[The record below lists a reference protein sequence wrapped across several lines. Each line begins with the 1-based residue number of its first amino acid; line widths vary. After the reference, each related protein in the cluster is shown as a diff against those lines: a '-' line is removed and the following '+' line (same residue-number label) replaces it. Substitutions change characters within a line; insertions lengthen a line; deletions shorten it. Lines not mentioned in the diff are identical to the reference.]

1 MWQAEF
7 IQRELEKVHPG
18 LAVNLLGMTTRGDQI
33 LDSPLAKVGGK
44 GLFVKELELALLDG
58 RADIAV
64 HSAKDMPAELPDGLA
79 MQIVGERESPFD
91 ALVLP
96 NDGRGDHVVT
106 LQSLPQGAVVGTS
119 SLRRK
124 CQLLHARP
132 DLQCRDLRGN
142 INTRLAKL
150 DAGDFDAIVLA
161 AAGLQRIGLGNRISL
176 LLPANELLP
185 AVGQGALAIETRAGD
200 DRVNQLL
207 EPLVDFST
215 QLCVTAERA
224 MNKRLEGGCQVPIA
238 GFAQFEGSVLAMSGR
253 VGAVDGKKMLNAS
266 ATCEILGQQSTFQKL
281 EAGRVLGEQ
290 IAADLLAQGAHR
302 YVASAAG
309 EG

>member
-7 IQRELEKVHPG
+7 IRSELEKAHPG
-18 LAVNLLGMTTRGDQI
+18 LTVSILGMTTRGDQL
-33 LDSPLAKVGGK
+33 LDSPLSKVGGK

-79 MQIVGERESPFD
+79 LQVVGRRESPCD

-96 NDGRGDHVVT
+96 KNSSEDNVVT

-142 INTRLAKL
+142 VNTRLAKL
-150 DAGDFDAIVLA
+150 DAGNFDAIVLA
-161 AAGLQRIGLGNRISL
+161 ASGLQRVGLGNRISR
-176 LLPANELLP
+176 LLPTNELLP
-185 AVGQGALAIETRAGD
+185 AVGQGALAVETR
-200 DRVNQLL
+200 VNDSAINLFL
-207 EPLVDFST
+207 EPLIDFST

-224 MNKRLEGGCQVPIA
+224 MNKKLDGGCQVPIA
-238 GFAQFEGSVLAMSGR
+238 GFAQLEGSVLAMSGR

-266 ATCEILGQQSTFQKL
+266 ATCEILESQSKL
-281 EAGRVLGEQ
+281 EQLESGRDLGEKIAASLLVLG
-290 IAADLLAQGAHR
+290 AR
-302 YVASAAG
+302 
-309 EG
+309 

>member
-18 LAVNLLGMTTRGDQI
+18 LTVNLLGMTTRGDQL

-79 MQIVGERESPFD
+79 LQIVSERESPFD

-96 NDGRGDHVVT
+96 KNRSNDDVLT

-124 CQLLHARP
+124 CQLLHTRP
-132 DLQCRDLRGN
+132 DFQCRDLRGN
-142 INTRLAKL
+142 VNTRLAKL
-150 DAGDFDAIVLA
+150 DAGNFDAIVLA

-200 DRVNQLL
+200 DRINQLL

-224 MNKRLEGGCQVPIA
+224 MNKKLDGGCQVPIA
-238 GFAQFEGSVLAMSGR
+238 GFARFEGSVLEMSGR
-253 VGAVDGKKMLNAS
+253 VGAVDGKKLLNAS
-266 ATCEILGQQSTFQKL
+266 ATCEILEQQSTLQKL
-281 EAGRVLGEQ
+281 AAGRILGEQ
-290 IAADLLAQGAHR
+290 IAADLLAQGAQR

-309 EG
+309 ES